1 MIDENI
7 TWEDHIHTVEKK
19 FAKNLGLLNQAK
31 HILDNESLK
40 TIYFSYVHSYLI

>member
-19 FAKNLGLLNQAK
+19 FANNLGLLNQAK
-31 HILDNESLK
+31 HIPDNESLK
-40 TIYFSYVHSYLI
+40 TIYFSYIHSYLI